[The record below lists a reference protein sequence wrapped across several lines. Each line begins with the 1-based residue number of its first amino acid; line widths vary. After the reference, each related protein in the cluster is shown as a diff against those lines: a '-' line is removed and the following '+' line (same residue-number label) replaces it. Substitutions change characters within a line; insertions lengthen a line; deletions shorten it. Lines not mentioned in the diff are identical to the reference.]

1 MVTSAARLH
10 AFQEVFKKLCKQPG
24 DGQPGD
30 YVLKL
35 VGMQALT
42 CDRGDS
48 CDACKNIELP
58 EKIDLIMPSG
68 SSQPIAKDPVL
79 KLHDPEKKQ
88 DLYSIDLIK
97 LVESWESIQESEA
110 VSPNTEPPHTQA
122 PEANEKE
129 AEQAAKNLGTAAE
142 SHADAKDKNKK
153 HEKDT
158 QSNAD
163 GTQADARTSA
173 DETQADAAESSP
185 NITTTIEIQ
194 GLNDCSMILRFKQA
208 IELVPGSDSVCPN
221 AKLCRKLHI
230 TLDGS
235 VALSGSPGETDT
247 SFKDKDDLL
256 KWASVNYASKME
268 GIIKY
273 ANKSR
278 RCSACDM
285 K

>member
-68 SSQPIAKDPVL
+68 PSQPIAKDPVL

-88 DLYSIDLIK
+88 DPYSIDLIK

-110 VSPNTEPPHTQA
+110 DTE
-122 PEANEKE
+122 
-129 AEQAAKNLGTAAE
+129 
-142 SHADAKDKNKK
+142 
-153 HEKDT
+153 
-158 QSNAD
+158 
-163 GTQADARTSA
+163 
-173 DETQADAAESSP
+173 P
-185 NITTTIEIQ
+185 NITLTIEIQ
-194 GLNDCSMILRFKQA
+194 GCSMILRFNDCSMILRFKQD

-256 KWASVNYASKME
+256 KWASVTYASKME
-268 GIIKY
+268 DIIKY
-273 ANKSR
+273 APKSR

>member
-30 YVLKL
+30 YVLKGEL

-48 CDACKNIELP
+48 CDACKNIKLRA
-58 EKIDLIMPSG
+58 KIDLIMPSG
-68 SSQPIAKDPVL
+68 SSRSDAEDPIL
-79 KLHDPEKKQ
+79 KLRVPENEQ

-97 LVESWESIQESEA
+97 LSIDLIKLRLESYKRATKESWESIQESEA
-110 VSPNTEPPHTQA
+110 DTE
-122 PEANEKE
+122 
-129 AEQAAKNLGTAAE
+129 
-142 SHADAKDKNKK
+142 
-153 HEKDT
+153 
-158 QSNAD
+158 
-163 GTQADARTSA
+163 
-173 DETQADAAESSP
+173 P
-185 NITTTIEIQ
+185 NITLTIEIQ
-194 GLNDCSMILRFKQA
+194 GCSMILRFNDCSMILRFKQD

-221 AKLCRKLHI
+221 AKLCFKLHI

>member
-10 AFQEVFKKLCKQPG
+10 AFQEVFKKLCKPG

-30 YVLKL
+30 YVLKGEL

-58 EKIDLIMPSG
+58 AKIDLIMPSG
-68 SSQPIAKDPVL
+68 SSQPVAEDPILKVCGGSLLQTDPQERAKTSTASSDCRPRPTAPDPVL
-79 KLHDPEKKQ
+79 KLRDPNQKQ

-97 LVESWESIQESEA
+97 LVEWSMESWESIQESEA
-110 VSPNTEPPHTQA
+110 DTE
-122 PEANEKE
+122 
-129 AEQAAKNLGTAAE
+129 
-142 SHADAKDKNKK
+142 
-153 HEKDT
+153 
-158 QSNAD
+158 
-163 GTQADARTSA
+163 
-173 DETQADAAESSP
+173 P
-185 NITTTIEIQ
+185 NITLTIKIQ
-194 GLNDCSMILRFKQA
+194 GLNDCSMILRFKQD

-221 AKLCRKLHI
+221 AELCRKLHI

-235 VALSGSPGETDT
+235 VALSGFPGETDT

-256 KWASVNYASKME
+256 KWASVTYASKME
-268 GIIKY
+268 DIIKY
-273 ANKSR
+273 APKSR